1 MMSLK
6 NIYLLI
12 YYIYDSNKKINQIM
26 DSLKEKISST
36 MKCIQNTIISNYKII
51 EQQEKICY
59 FSKFTIDIDEF
70 YTIYLF
76 VHQIKK
82 NVFNLM
88 YDILKICISNY
99 ITFINDNGNNLSEN
113 QKMII
118 IYSACLKHYYV
129 KYTFDINNTF
139 EDFCSSDF
147 NLILNEFNIK
157 VINEEQFKIFL
168 FYFYSTIQR
177 EIKKLNYERIKNL
190 KKYYN
195 PYIIQKNEN
204 NIKNKQCEWYSLKNI
219 STFLAGTKAR
229 IIDMV
234 FELQLKNK
242 VYNDK
247 KEIEF
252 VNDSI
257 KKIRQM
263 SREFIKSQTL
273 NKDFIVK
280 IDNLTDEINNNNNN
294 NINININNNNNNK
307 NNNNNNNNENIPSYY
322 SKRVLS
328 EVIKLDLDKETEKK
342 VILIS
347 KKLEE
352 DYLDKILNSK
362 YKMIKVLDHFICYI
376 VEFNSKMIKS
386 IFKNQILDDVNI
398 RFIVPS
404 KEIFNM
410 TFELFIVLSNLPYTN
425 LQTFLNISLKHGLQA
440 KYCLTLYEFYKE
452 FLQCLFIEKGIFQD
466 VIKDAL
472 KKFYE
477 KQLSVWE
484 KQIQQKGKN
493 LTSFYEI

>member
-1 MMSLK
+1 ME
-6 NIYLLI
+6 
-12 YYIYDSNKKINQIM
+12 
-26 DSLKEKISST
+26 SLKEKLSSS
-36 MKCIQNTIISNYKII
+36 MKYIQNTIISNYKII
-51 EQQEKICY
+51 EQQQKIFY
-59 FSKFTIDIDEF
+59 FSKFSIDINDF
-70 YTIYLF
+70 YEIYLF
-76 VHQIKK
+76 IHQIKK
-82 NVFNLM
+82 NVYNLM
-88 YDILKICISNY
+88 YDVLKICISNY
-99 ITFINDNGNNLSEN
+99 ITFINDNENKLTEN

-118 IYSACLKHYYV
+118 IYSICLKHYYL
-129 KYTFDINNTF
+129 KYTFNINNTF

-147 NLILNEFNIK
+147 NIILNEYNIK
-157 VINEEQFKIFL
+157 IKNEEQFKIFL
-168 FYFYSTIQR
+168 FYFYSTIQK
-177 EIKKLNYERIKNL
+177 EIKNLNYNKVNNL

-195 PYIIQKNEN
+195 PKIIEKNEN
-204 NIKNKQCEWYSLKNI
+204 NNQNNNNMSIDEEINSNNNI
-219 STFLAGTKAR
+219 NNNINNSYFQKIHSNLCTFLAGTKER
-229 IIDMV
+229 IVDMV
-234 FELQLKNK
+234 FEFKVKNK
-242 VYNDK
+242 INNDK

-252 VNDSI
+252 INEAI
-257 KKIRQM
+257 QKITQM
-263 SREFIKSQTL
+263 SREFIKSQTIN
-273 NKDFIVK
+273 NKDTVIK
-280 IDNLTDEINNNNNN
+280 IENSNN
-294 NINININNNNNNK
+294 NISK
-307 NNNNNNNNENIPSYY
+307 NNNENIPSYY

-328 EVIKLDLDKETEKK
+328 EVVKLNMDEETEKK
-342 VILIS
+342 IILIS
-347 KKLEE
+347 KKIEE
-352 DYLDKILNSK
+352 SYLDKILNSK

>member
-1 MMSLK
+1 ME
-6 NIYLLI
+6 
-12 YYIYDSNKKINQIM
+12 
-26 DSLKEKISST
+26 SLKEKLSSS
-36 MKCIQNTIISNYKII
+36 MKYIQNTIISNYKII
-51 EQQEKICY
+51 EQQQKIFY
-59 FSKFTIDIDEF
+59 FSKFSIDINDF
-70 YTIYLF
+70 YEIYLF
-76 VHQIKK
+76 IHQIKK
-82 NVFNLM
+82 NVYNLM
-88 YDILKICISNY
+88 YDVLKICIKNY
-99 ITFINDNGNNLSEN
+99 ISFINDNENKLTEN

-118 IYSACLKHYYV
+118 IYSICLKHYYL
-129 KYTFDINNTF
+129 KYTFNINNTF

-147 NLILNEFNIK
+147 NIILNEYNIK
-157 VINEEQFKIFL
+157 IKNEEQFKIFL
-168 FYFYSTIQR
+168 FYFYSTIQK
-177 EIKKLNYERIKNL
+177 EIKNLNYNKVNNL

-195 PYIIQKNEN
+195 PKIIEKNKNNNQNNN
-204 NIKNKQCEWYSLKNI
+204 NISIDEEINSNNNI
-219 STFLAGTKAR
+219 NNNLNNSYFQKIHSNLCTFLAGTKER
-229 IIDMV
+229 IVDMV
-234 FELQLKNK
+234 FEFKVKNK
-242 VYNDK
+242 INNDK

-252 VNDSI
+252 INEAI
-257 KKIRQM
+257 QKITQM
-263 SREFIKSQTL
+263 SREFIKSQTIN
-273 NKDFIVK
+273 NKDTVIK
-280 IDNLTDEINNNNNN
+280 IENSNN
-294 NINININNNNNNK
+294 NISK
-307 NNNNNNNNENIPSYY
+307 NNNENIPSYY

-328 EVIKLDLDKETEKK
+328 EVVKLNMDEETEKK
-342 VILIS
+342 IILIS
-347 KKLEE
+347 KKIEE
-352 DYLDKILNSK
+352 SYLDKILNSK

-386 IFKNQILDDVNI
+386 IFKNQFLDDVNI